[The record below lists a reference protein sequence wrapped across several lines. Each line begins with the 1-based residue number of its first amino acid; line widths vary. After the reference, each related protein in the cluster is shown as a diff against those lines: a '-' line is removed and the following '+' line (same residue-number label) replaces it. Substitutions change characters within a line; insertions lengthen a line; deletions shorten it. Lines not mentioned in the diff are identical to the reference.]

1 MGGGSYL
8 ASEADEG
15 LYAAE
20 IADEG
25 REIEDEPEREIAELA
40 LCSRTRAFRAT

>member
-8 ASEADEG
+8 ASKADEG
-15 LYAAE
+15 LYAAQ

-25 REIEDEPEREIAELA
+25 REIEDEPEREITELA